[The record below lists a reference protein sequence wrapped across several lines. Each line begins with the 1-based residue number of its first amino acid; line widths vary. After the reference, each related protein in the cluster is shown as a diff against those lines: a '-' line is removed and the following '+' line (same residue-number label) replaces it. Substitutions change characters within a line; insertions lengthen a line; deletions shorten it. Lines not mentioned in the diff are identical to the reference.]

1 MTNRIIGIYCIENT
15 VNGKKYVGQSKNIKD
30 RWRRHISELRKCK
43 HNNSYLQDNWITYG
57 ESAFKFYV
65 LEECS
70 PELLDEKEQYYIDSL
85 NSMSYGNGFN
95 LTTGGIKGNTITEEI
110 RQKMSKS
117 VTESYTDELR
127 EIRRKDTLEYWSN
140 PENKKRILGEN
151 NVMFGKHHSEEAR
164 EKMSEVKKSKHTI
177 SWRRDLTPVFCE
189 ELNKKFQD
197 ATEAGKQL
205 SLDGSCILK
214 VCKGQRRTCGG
225 YHWSFC

>member
-1 MTNRIIGIYCIENT
+1 MTNKIIGIYCIENT
-15 VNGKKYVGQSKNIKD
+15 VNGKKYVGQSKDIKD

-43 HNNSYLQDNWITYG
+43 HNNSYLQDSWIAYG

-95 LTTGGIKGNTITEEI
+95 LTTGGIKGNIITEEI

-151 NVMFGKHHSEEAR
+151 NGMYGKHHSEETKR
-164 EKMSEVKKSKHTI
+164 KMSEAKKGKAAWRKYASPVYCKELQTIFTNASEASKETNVSRDGIVK
-177 SWRRDLTPVFCE
+177 
-189 ELNKKFQD
+189 
-197 ATEAGKQL
+197 A
-205 SLDGSCILK
+205 
-214 VCKGQRRTCGG
+214 CKGERHTSGG